1 MGVYEFLVGIG
12 TIIFISLVWTLFA
25 HQTDMLEDIFT
36 GMTSILDVQAEYAKA
51 SDIMYISLLVISIIV
66 FAWILKRGA
75 MEQEKNPYA

>member
-36 GMTSILDVQAEYAKA
+36 GMTTILDVQAEYAKA
-51 SDIMYISLLVISIIV
+51 SDIMYVSLLVISIIV